1 MNKSFLKI
9 LLLGLVLLA
18 FFSSEFSYGIENKK
32 VLLITINEVSFEDL
46 YSMDSVKDMI
56 DAGAIA
62 LMNNR
67 TSTRANSIKAYMTI
81 GTGVRAEASLEAAA
95 FEDINNENA
104 QIYQRRLGPI
114 ESNQGI
120 INLEMPKLITLNELG
135 DYGASPGALGKA
147 LHLAGLKTAA
157 IGNGDTSENRVR
169 LAPLIAMDE
178 LGFVDYGS
186 VDQGLNLE
194 DPTYPFGIKT
204 NYDKYRETIHA
215 VWSDADFVSMDLEDI
230 SRLERY
236 KNHMTEERYLLHKH
250 TVLQEMSQ
258 FINTLLADIDL
269 ENTRVILVTPYPS
282 AEAIK
287 SGNTLTPIIVYG
299 SGISQGVMTSDTTR
313 REGIVGNV
321 DIGPSVLD
329 YFETSSDEMTGRT
342 LRVIPKADNYSFLQ
356 DLNTKTV
363 ATSNFRYPVLST
375 FAIFEI
381 IVSILALIIILI
393 KDRLNSKWVNR
404 FKNILLSTMTAP
416 FVLLIL
422 PVFVRTNLVMTFIL
436 LIGITTIITYAT
448 KSIRKEIIDSI
459 FLLSLITT
467 VGLLID
473 ISTNG
478 TLIKSSLLGY
488 DPIIGARYYGIGNEY
503 MGVLIGATLVFA
515 TSLLDRFKVNR
526 IWSLIIFFFTIV
538 IIGYPGFGA
547 NVGGTMTAVAAFLFV
562 SLRLF
567 KVRIGI
573 KQLFFIG
580 TAIVAAVAFMAY
592 VDIYLLGSKSH
603 LAGAIQQIITEGPGI
618 IFLII
623 KRKITMNLKLVGVTI
638 WSKVL
643 LSAILII
650 AILIYRPV
658 GTLYKLTSLYPN
670 LALGWSGIVVA
681 CIVGFLVND
690 SGIVASATGIIFLVM
705 SMLYLAFYI
714 PKEQQRP

>member
-9 LLLGLVLLA
+9 LLIGLVLLA
-18 FFSSEFSYGIENKK
+18 FFSSEFAYGTENKK

-46 YSMDSVKDMI
+46 YSMDSVKDMV
-56 DAGAIA
+56 DDGAIA

-95 FEDINNENA
+95 FEDINNENV
-104 QIYQRRLGPI
+104 QIYHRRLGPI
-114 ESNQGI
+114 EANQGI
-120 INLEMPKLITLNELG
+120 INLEMPKLIALNELG
-135 DYGASPGALGKA
+135 DYGAAPGALGKA

-178 LGFVDYGS
+178 MGFVDYGS
-186 VDQGLNLE
+186 VDPGLNLV
-194 DPTYPFGIKT
+194 DPTYPFGIKS

-215 VWSDADFVSMDLEDI
+215 VWSHADFVTVDLEDI

-250 TVLQEMSQ
+250 TVLQDMSR
-258 FINTLLADIDL
+258 FINTILADIDL

-282 AEAIK
+282 AENIK

-329 YFETSSDEMTGRT
+329 YLETSSDEMTGRT
-342 LRVIPKADNYSFLQ
+342 LRVIPKTDNYTYIQ

-404 FKNILLSTMTAP
+404 FKNVLLSTMTAP

-422 PVFVRTNLVMTFIL
+422 PVFVRTNLAMTFIL

-448 KSIRKEIIDSI
+448 KSIRKETIDSI
-459 FLLSLITT
+459 LLLSLITT
-467 VGLLID
+467 IGLLID

-515 TSLLDRFKVNR
+515 TSLLDRFKVNKV
-526 IWSLIIFFFTIV
+526 WCLAIFFVTIV

-580 TAIVAAVAFMAY
+580 TAIVAAVAFMAFI
-592 VDIYLLGSKSH
+592 DIYLLGSKSH
-603 LAGAIQQIITEGPGI
+603 LAGAIQQIVTEGPGI

-623 KRKITMNLKLVGVTI
+623 KRKIAMNLKLVGVTI